1 MSFQYL
7 YIAGRY
13 VFWYLMWIYVIYFT
27 NE

>member
-1 MSFQYL
+1 MSFQHL
-7 YIAGRY
+7 YIAGRW

>member
-13 VFWYLMWIYVIYFT
+13 LFWYLMWINVIYFT